1 MGATS
6 FLLVEAKRLAWEA
19 EAMDALGQR
28 QGGFTG
34 R

>member
-1 MGATS
+1 L
-6 FLLVEAKRLAWEA
+6 LLVAAKRLAWEA
-19 EAMDALGQR
+19 EAMEAPGQR